1 MKGRRNKMTEAIIY
15 DSLSGNTETLA
26 KEIKS
31 IKKNAYYEKIYD
43 KLIEELPEYDI
54 YYIGSPIIKGICT
67 DKIKRLLQKIENKKI
82 FLFIT
87 TGYKGEDYYESLTRR
102 ILEIIPK
109 SNQIL
114 GTFLCQGKMQDAVKE
129 RYIKLIQ
136 EHPEDKNL
144 KVSIENF
151 EQAKTHPDQK
161 DKKDLIEKIQ
171 ELSLT

>member
-1 MKGRRNKMTEAIIY
+1 MTEAIIY
-15 DSLSGNTETLA
+15 DSLSGNTESLA

-31 IKKNAYYEKIYD
+31 IKKNAYYEKINN

-114 GTFLCQGKMQDAVKE
+114 GIFLCQGKMQDAVKE

>member
-1 MKGRRNKMTEAIIY
+1 MTEAIIY
-15 DSLSGNTETLA
+15 DSLSGNTESLA

-31 IKKNAYYEKIYD
+31 IKKNAYYEKIND
-43 KLIEELPEYDI
+43 KLIEELLEYDI
-54 YYIGSPIIKGICT
+54 YYIGSPIIKGMCT

-114 GTFLCQGKMQDAVKE
+114 GIFLCQGKMQDAVKE

-144 KVSIENF
+144 KVSLENF
-151 EQAKTHPDQK
+151 EQAKPHPDEN

>member
-1 MKGRRNKMTEAIIY
+1 MTEAIIY
-15 DSLSGNTETLA
+15 DSLSGNTESLA

-31 IKKNAYYEKIYD
+31 IKKNAYYEKINN

-54 YYIGSPIIKGICT
+54 YYIGSPIIKGMCT

>member
-1 MKGRRNKMTEAIIY
+1 MTEAIIY
-15 DSLSGNTETLA
+15 DSLSGNTESLA

-31 IKKNAYYEKIYD
+31 IKKNAYYEKIND
-43 KLIEELPEYDI
+43 KLIEELLEYDI
-54 YYIGSPIIKGICT
+54 YYIGSPIIKGMCT

-87 TGYKGEDYYESLTRR
+87 TGYKGEEYYESLTRR

-114 GTFLCQGKMQDAVKE
+114 GISLCQGKMQDAVKE

-144 KVSIENF
+144 KVSLENF
-151 EQAKTHPDQK
+151 EQAKPHPDEN

>member
-1 MKGRRNKMTEAIIY
+1 MTEAIIY
-15 DSLSGNTETLA
+15 DSLSGNTESLA

-31 IKKNAYYEKIYD
+31 IKKNAYYEKIND

-54 YYIGSPIIKGICT
+54 YYIGSPIIKGMCT

-87 TGYKGEDYYESLTRR
+87 TGYKGEDYYELLTRR

-114 GTFLCQGKMQDAVKE
+114 GIFLCQGKMQDAVKE

-144 KVSIENF
+144 KVSLENF
-151 EQAKTHPDQK
+151 EQAKPHPDEN

>member
-1 MKGRRNKMTEAIIY
+1 MTEAIIY
-15 DSLSGNTETLA
+15 DSLSGNTESLA

-31 IKKNAYYEKIYD
+31 IKKNAYYEKIND
-43 KLIEELPEYDI
+43 KLIEELLEYDI
-54 YYIGSPIIKGICT
+54 YYIGSPIIKGMCT

-87 TGYKGEDYYESLTRR
+87 TGYKGEEYYELLTRR

-114 GTFLCQGKMQDAVKE
+114 GISLCQGKMQDAEKE

-144 KVSIENF
+144 KVSLENF
-151 EQAKTHPDQK
+151 EQAKTHPDEN

>member
-1 MKGRRNKMTEAIIY
+1 MTEAIIY
-15 DSLSGNTETLA
+15 DSLSGNTESLA

-31 IKKNAYYEKIYD
+31 IKKNAYYEKINN

-54 YYIGSPIIKGICT
+54 YYIGSPIIKGMCT

-87 TGYKGEDYYESLTRR
+87 TGYKGEEYYESLTRR

-114 GTFLCQGKMQDAVKE
+114 GISLCQGKMQDAVKE

>member
-1 MKGRRNKMTEAIIY
+1 MTEAIIY
-15 DSLSGNTETLA
+15 DSLSGNTESLA

-31 IKKNAYYEKIYD
+31 IKKNAYYEKINN

-114 GTFLCQGKMQDAVKE
+114 GIFLCQGKMQDAVKE

-144 KVSIENF
+144 KVSLENF
-151 EQAKTHPDQK
+151 EQAKPHPDEN

>member
-1 MKGRRNKMTEAIIY
+1 MTEAIIY
-15 DSLSGNTETLA
+15 DSLSGNTESLA

-31 IKKNAYYEKIYD
+31 IKKNAYYEKINN

>member
-1 MKGRRNKMTEAIIY
+1 MTEAIIY
-15 DSLSGNTETLA
+15 DSLSGNTESLA

-31 IKKNAYYEKIYD
+31 IKKNADYEKIND
-43 KLIEELPEYDI
+43 KLIEELLEYDI
-54 YYIGSPIIKGICT
+54 YYIGSPIIKGMCT

-87 TGYKGEDYYESLTRR
+87 TGYKGEDYYESLARR

-114 GTFLCQGKMQDAVKE
+114 GISLCQGKMQDAVKE

-136 EHPEDKNL
+136 EHPQDKNL
-144 KVSIENF
+144 KVSLENF
-151 EQAKTHPDQK
+151 EQAKTHPDEN

>member
-1 MKGRRNKMTEAIIY
+1 MTEAIIY
-15 DSLSGNTETLA
+15 DSLSGNTESLA

-31 IKKNAYYEKIYD
+31 IKKNAYYEKIND

-54 YYIGSPIIKGICT
+54 YYIGSPIIKGMCT

-102 ILEIIPK
+102 ILEILPK

-114 GTFLCQGKMQDAVKE
+114 GVFLCQGKMQDAVKE

-144 KVSIENF
+144 KVSLENF
-151 EQAKTHPDQK
+151 EQAKPHPDEN

>member
-1 MKGRRNKMTEAIIY
+1 MTEVIIY
-15 DSLSGNTETLA
+15 DSLSGNTESLA

-31 IKKNAYYEKIYD
+31 IKKNAYYEKIND
-43 KLIEELPEYDI
+43 KLIEELPEYGI
-54 YYIGSPIIKGICT
+54 YYIGSPIIKGMCT

-87 TGYKGEDYYESLTRR
+87 TGYKGEDYYELLTRR

-114 GTFLCQGKMQDAVKE
+114 GIFLCQGKMQDAVKE

-144 KVSIENF
+144 KVSLENF
-151 EQAKTHPDQK
+151 EQAKTHPDEN

>member
-1 MKGRRNKMTEAIIY
+1 MTEAIIY
-15 DSLSGNTETLA
+15 DSLSGNTESLA

-31 IKKNAYYEKIYD
+31 IKKNAYYEKIND
-43 KLIEELPEYDI
+43 KLIEELLEYDI
-54 YYIGSPIIKGICT
+54 YYIGSPIIKGMCT

-87 TGYKGEDYYESLTRR
+87 TGYKGEEYYESLTRR

-114 GTFLCQGKMQDAVKE
+114 GIFLCQGKMQDAVKE

-144 KVSIENF
+144 KVSLENF
-151 EQAKTHPDQK
+151 EQAKTHPDEN

>member
-1 MKGRRNKMTEAIIY
+1 MTEAIIY

-31 IKKNAYYEKIYD
+31 IKKNAYYEKVND

-54 YYIGSPIIKGICT
+54 YYIGSPIIKGMCT

-87 TGYKGEDYYESLTRR
+87 TGYKGENYYESLTKR

-114 GTFLCQGKMQDAVKE
+114 GIFLCQGKMQDAVKE

-144 KVSIENF
+144 KVSLENF
-151 EQAKTHPDQK
+151 EQAKPHPDEN

>member
-1 MKGRRNKMTEAIIY
+1 MTEAIIY
-15 DSLSGNTETLA
+15 DSLSGNTEYLA

-54 YYIGSPIIKGICT
+54 YYIGSPIIKGMCT

-87 TGYKGEDYYESLTRR
+87 TGYKGEEYYESLTRR

-109 SNQIL
+109 SN
-114 GTFLCQGKMQDAVKE
+114 
-129 RYIKLIQ
+129 
-136 EHPEDKNL
+136 
-144 KVSIENF
+144 
-151 EQAKTHPDQK
+151 
-161 DKKDLIEKIQ
+161 
-171 ELSLT
+171 

>member
-1 MKGRRNKMTEAIIY
+1 MTEAIIY
-15 DSLSGNTETLA
+15 DSLSGNTESLA

-31 IKKNAYYEKIYD
+31 IKKNAYYEKIND
-43 KLIEELPEYDI
+43 KLIEELLEYDI
-54 YYIGSPIIKGICT
+54 YYIGSPIIKGMCT

-87 TGYKGEDYYESLTRR
+87 TGYKGEEYYESLTRR

-114 GTFLCQGKMQDAVKE
+114 GIFLCQGKMQDAVKE

>member
-1 MKGRRNKMTEAIIY
+1 MTEAIIY
-15 DSLSGNTETLA
+15 DSLSGNTESLA

-31 IKKNAYYEKIYD
+31 IKKNAYYEKIND

-54 YYIGSPIIKGICT
+54 YYIGSPIIKGMCT

>member
-1 MKGRRNKMTEAIIY
+1 MTEAIIY
-15 DSLSGNTETLA
+15 DSLSGNTESLA

-54 YYIGSPIIKGICT
+54 YYIGSPIIKGMCT

-87 TGYKGEDYYESLTRR
+87 TGYKGEEYYESLTRR

-114 GTFLCQGKMQDAVKE
+114 GIFLCQGKMQDAVKE

-144 KVSIENF
+144 KVSLENF
-151 EQAKTHPDQK
+151 EQAKPHPDEN

>member
-1 MKGRRNKMTEAIIY
+1 MTESIIY
-15 DSLSGNTETLA
+15 DSLSGNTESLA

-31 IKKNAYYEKIYD
+31 IKKNAYYEKIND
-43 KLIEELPEYDI
+43 KLIEELPEYGI
-54 YYIGSPIIKGICT
+54 YYIGSPIIKGMCT

-87 TGYKGEDYYESLTRR
+87 TGYKGEDYYELLTRR

-114 GTFLCQGKMQDAVKE
+114 GIFLCQGKMQDAVKE

-144 KVSIENF
+144 KVSLENF
-151 EQAKTHPDQK
+151 EQAKTHPDEN

>member
-1 MKGRRNKMTEAIIY
+1 MTEAIIY
-15 DSLSGNTETLA
+15 DSLSGNTESLA

-31 IKKNAYYEKIYD
+31 IKKNAYYEKIND

-54 YYIGSPIIKGICT
+54 YYIGSPIIKGMCT

-109 SNQIL
+109 SNQRL
-114 GTFLCQGKMQDAVKE
+114 GISLCQGKMQDAVKE

-144 KVSIENF
+144 KVSLENF
-151 EQAKTHPDQK
+151 EQAKPHPDEN

>member
-1 MKGRRNKMTEAIIY
+1 MTEAIIY
-15 DSLSGNTETLA
+15 DSLSGNTESLA

-31 IKKNAYYEKIYD
+31 IKKNAYYEKIND
-43 KLIEELPEYDI
+43 KLIEELLEYDI
-54 YYIGSPIIKGICT
+54 YYIGSPIIKGMCT

-87 TGYKGEDYYESLTRR
+87 TGYKGEDYYELLTRR

-114 GTFLCQGKMQDAVKE
+114 GIFLCQGKMQDAVKE

-144 KVSIENF
+144 KVSLENF
-151 EQAKTHPDQK
+151 EQAKTHPDEN

>member
-1 MKGRRNKMTEAIIY
+1 MTEAIIY
-15 DSLSGNTETLA
+15 DSLSGNTESLA

-31 IKKNAYYEKIYD
+31 IKKNAYYEKIND

-54 YYIGSPIIKGICT
+54 YYIGSPIIKGMCT

-114 GTFLCQGKMQDAVKE
+114 GISLCQGKMQDAVKE

-144 KVSIENF
+144 KVSLENF
-151 EQAKTHPDQK
+151 EQAKTHPDEN

>member
-1 MKGRRNKMTEAIIY
+1 MTEAIIY

-31 IKKNAYYEKIYD
+31 IKKNAYYEKVND

-54 YYIGSPIIKGICT
+54 YYIGSPIIKGMCT

-87 TGYKGEDYYESLTRR
+87 TGYKGEEYYELLTRR

-114 GTFLCQGKMQDAVKE
+114 GISLCQGKMQDAVKE

-144 KVSIENF
+144 KVSLENF
-151 EQAKTHPDQK
+151 EQAKTHPDEN

>member
-1 MKGRRNKMTEAIIY
+1 MTEAIIY
-15 DSLSGNTETLA
+15 DSLSGNTESLA

-31 IKKNAYYEKIYD
+31 IKKNAYYEKIND

-54 YYIGSPIIKGICT
+54 YYIGSPIIKGMCT

-114 GTFLCQGKMQDAVKE
+114 GIFLCQGKMQDAVKE

-144 KVSIENF
+144 TVSLENF
-151 EQAKTHPDQK
+151 EQAKPHPDEN

>member
-1 MKGRRNKMTEAIIY
+1 MTEAIIY
-15 DSLSGNTETLA
+15 DSLSGNTESLA

-31 IKKNAYYEKIYD
+31 IKKNAYYEKIND

-54 YYIGSPIIKGICT
+54 YYIGSPIIKGMCT
-67 DKIKRLLQKIENKKI
+67 DKIKHILQKLENKKI

-87 TGYKGEDYYESLTRR
+87 TGYKGENYYESLTKR

-114 GTFLCQGKMQDAVKE
+114 GAFFCQGKMQDAVKE
-129 RYIKLIQ
+129 RYIKLIK

-144 KVSIENF
+144 KVSLENF

>member
-1 MKGRRNKMTEAIIY
+1 MTEAIIY
-15 DSLSGNTETLA
+15 DSLSGNTESLA

-31 IKKNAYYEKIYD
+31 IKKNAYYEKVND

-54 YYIGSPIIKGICT
+54 YYIGSPIIKGMCT

-87 TGYKGEDYYESLTRR
+87 TGYKGEDYYKSLTRR

-114 GTFLCQGKMQDAVKE
+114 GISLCQGKMQDAVKE

-144 KVSIENF
+144 KVSLENF
-151 EQAKTHPDQK
+151 EQAKPHPDEN

>member
-1 MKGRRNKMTEAIIY
+1 MTEAIIY
-15 DSLSGNTETLA
+15 DSLSGNTEYLA

-31 IKKNAYYEKIYD
+31 IKKNAYYEKIND
-43 KLIEELPEYDI
+43 KLIEELPEYGI
-54 YYIGSPIIKGICT
+54 YYIGSPIIKGMCT

-102 ILEIIPK
+102 ILEIIRK

-114 GTFLCQGKMQDAVKE
+114 GIFLCQGKMQDAVKE

-144 KVSIENF
+144 KVSLENF
-151 EQAKTHPDQK
+151 EQAKPHPDEN

>member
-1 MKGRRNKMTEAIIY
+1 MTEAIIY
-15 DSLSGNTETLA
+15 DSLSGNTESLA

-31 IKKNAYYEKIYD
+31 IKKNAYYEKIND

-54 YYIGSPIIKGICT
+54 YYIGSPIIKGMCT

-87 TGYKGEDYYESLTRR
+87 TGYKGEEYYESLTRR

-114 GTFLCQGKMQDAVKE
+114 GISLCQGKMQDAVKE

-144 KVSIENF
+144 KVSLENF
-151 EQAKTHPDQK
+151 EQAKTHPDEN

>member
-1 MKGRRNKMTEAIIY
+1 MTEAIIY
-15 DSLSGNTETLA
+15 DSLSGNTESLA

-31 IKKNAYYEKIYD
+31 IKKNAYYEKIND
-43 KLIEELPEYDI
+43 KLIEELPEYGI
-54 YYIGSPIIKGICT
+54 YYIGSPIIKGMCT

-87 TGYKGEDYYESLTRR
+87 TGYKGEEYYESLTRR

-114 GTFLCQGKMQDAVKE
+114 GIFLCQGKMQDAVKE

-144 KVSIENF
+144 KVSLENF
-151 EQAKTHPDQK
+151 EQAKTHPDEN

>member
-1 MKGRRNKMTEAIIY
+1 MTEAIIY

-31 IKKNAYYEKIYD
+31 IKKNAYYEKVND

-54 YYIGSPIIKGICT
+54 YYIGSPIIKGMCT

-87 TGYKGEDYYESLTRR
+87 TGYKGENYYESLTKR

-114 GTFLCQGKMQDAVKE
+114 GAFFCQGKMQDAVKE
-129 RYIKLIQ
+129 RYIKLIK

-144 KVSIENF
+144 KVSLENF

>member
-1 MKGRRNKMTEAIIY
+1 MTEAIIY
-15 DSLSGNTETLA
+15 DSLSGNTESLA

-31 IKKNAYYEKIYD
+31 IKKNAYYEKIND
-43 KLIEELPEYDI
+43 KLIEELLEYDI
-54 YYIGSPIIKGICT
+54 YYIGSPIIKGMCT

-87 TGYKGEDYYESLTRR
+87 TGYKGEEYYELLTRR

-114 GTFLCQGKMQDAVKE
+114 GIFLCQGKMQDAVKE

-144 KVSIENF
+144 KVSLENF
-151 EQAKTHPDQK
+151 EQAKTHPDEN

>member
-1 MKGRRNKMTEAIIY
+1 M
-15 DSLSGNTETLA
+15 
-26 KEIKS
+26 
-31 IKKNAYYEKIYD
+31 
-43 KLIEELPEYDI
+43 
-54 YYIGSPIIKGICT
+54 CT

-114 GTFLCQGKMQDAVKE
+114 GISLCQGKMQDAVKE

-144 KVSIENF
+144 KVSLENF
-151 EQAKTHPDQK
+151 EQAKTHPDEN

>member
-1 MKGRRNKMTEAIIY
+1 MTEAIIY
-15 DSLSGNTETLA
+15 DSLSGNTESLA

-54 YYIGSPIIKGICT
+54 YYIGSPIIKGMCT

-114 GTFLCQGKMQDAVKE
+114 GIFLCQGKMQDAVKK

-144 KVSIENF
+144 KVSLENF
-151 EQAKTHPDQK
+151 EQAKTHPDEN

>member
-1 MKGRRNKMTEAIIY
+1 MTEAIIY
-15 DSLSGNTETLA
+15 DSLSGNTESLA

-31 IKKNAYYEKIYD
+31 IMKNAYYEKINN

-54 YYIGSPIIKGICT
+54 YYIGSPIIKGMCT

>member
-1 MKGRRNKMTEAIIY
+1 MKEAIIY
-15 DSLSGNTETLA
+15 DSLSGNTESLA

-31 IKKNAYYEKIYD
+31 IKKNAYYEKIND
-43 KLIEELPEYDI
+43 KLIEELLEYDI
-54 YYIGSPIIKGICT
+54 YYIGSPIIKGMCT

-87 TGYKGEDYYESLTRR
+87 TGYKGEEYYESLTRR

-114 GTFLCQGKMQDAVKE
+114 GISLCQGKMQDAVKE

-144 KVSIENF
+144 KVSLENF
-151 EQAKTHPDQK
+151 EQAKTHPDEN

>member
-1 MKGRRNKMTEAIIY
+1 MTEAIIY
-15 DSLSGNTETLA
+15 DSLSGNTESLA

-54 YYIGSPIIKGICT
+54 YYIGSPIIKGMCT

-114 GTFLCQGKMQDAVKE
+114 GISLCQGKMQDAVKK

-144 KVSIENF
+144 KVSLENF
-151 EQAKTHPDQK
+151 EQAKTHPDENA
-161 DKKDLIEKIQ
+161 KKDLIEKIQ

>member
-1 MKGRRNKMTEAIIY
+1 MTEAIIY

-31 IKKNAYYEKIYD
+31 IKKNAYYEKVND

-54 YYIGSPIIKGICT
+54 YYIGSPIIKGMCT
-67 DKIKRLLQKIENKKI
+67 DKIKHILQKLENKKI

-87 TGYKGEDYYESLTRR
+87 TGYKGENYYESLTKR

-114 GTFLCQGKMQDAVKE
+114 GAFFCQGKMQDAVKE

-144 KVSIENF
+144 KVSLENF

>member
-1 MKGRRNKMTEAIIY
+1 MTEAIIY
-15 DSLSGNTETLA
+15 DSLSGNTESLA

-31 IKKNAYYEKIYD
+31 IKKNAYYEKIND
-43 KLIEELPEYDI
+43 KLIEELLEYDI
-54 YYIGSPIIKGICT
+54 YYIGSPIIKGMCT

-114 GTFLCQGKMQDAVKE
+114 GISLCQGKMQDAVKE

-144 KVSIENF
+144 KVSLENF
-151 EQAKTHPDQK
+151 EQAKTHPDEN